1 MQKGQDQT
9 ASASVPPRSGGGL
22 ASLTSLRAIAA
33 IFVFGRHSADFIF
46 RSPNF
51 WLTRPGAVG
60 VSFFFI
66 LSGFVLAWSSRP
78 GDSPKQFW
86 RRRAARIYPAYIL
99 VLCVAQGSEVL
110 RHKVTI
116 LAFLANATLIQS
128 WFPTSSVYFA
138 SDMGA
143 WSLGCEAF
151 FYLLFPLVLPRLV
164 RLPARRRW
172 QVAGA
177 AAVFEVVMALATHSS
192 EQASGV
198 ALWLV
203 YVLPITRFGEFVIG
217 MTLALAV
224 KEGFRLPVSM
234 RSALVIAGTAYL
246 VACFVPVYLMWVVVT
261 LVPFAILIAVA
272 AVTDRDGR
280 TPRLLRSAWMVR
292 LGHWSYAFYLV
303 HIMVVT
309 IFAHLIGANPGAG
322 REIAATLMA
331 LVVATAAAGF
341 VHTYVEAPLE
351 RRFRGEREVRRSAEG
366 ADPSS
371 VETLNG
377 HTTGQEINGDHH
389 LQRTSAPT
397 SAPEQPATDESRSA
411 PGGPGPGGHPRG
423 PGAHVEAATGPDT
436 ALGAA
441 EAQSVHRVVLH
452 QLPVATAPGP
462 AGDDLSDL
470 LHGGRSQLRLPRRG
484 RERPRRGER
493 ARVLHRRADREVR
506 SGWRGHGDPVLH
518 ASGEGGHLLRRG
530 VTAERAID
538 PVEGP
543 LALTGPST
551 LVVIHYYPPHIGGM
565 EEVARAQ
572 VSSLAGLGHRV
583 HVLTC
588 AHERRLPANESAAF
602 ELRRI
607 KALNFIE
614 RRFGVTMPII
624 GPGGAL
630 RVARAVR
637 RAEIVHI
644 HDVFYATSHV
654 AHLAARLLR
663 RPYYLTQHVAMV
675 EHPSRLVMA
684 VQRAMYATVGRSVLR
699 GAERV
704 VVYNS
709 RVRDFVVSR
718 GVEPERVLL
727 HHNGIDGERF
737 TPATAEEKVEL
748 RRRHGI
754 RADRPVVV
762 FVGRLV
768 PKKGFDI
775 VVEAASPTGE
785 WTTLIVGEGAGA
797 PPEVPESVHLFGPA
811 DRDQIV
817 DLYRM
822 ADVFVFPA
830 LGEMFTLT
838 MQEAMMAGLPVIT
851 TDDPAYDEY
860 GLDRSGIAFVPRD
873 ASSFRAAIRSIIT
886 NADRAASMGEY
897 SRRIALQRFSWQVN
911 YQAEYA
917 LYDISLPPVPTPQG
931 AGLVP
936 SPAG

>member
-1 MQKGQDQT
+1 VQKGQDRT
-9 ASASVPPRSGGGL
+9 ATASVPPRSGGGL
-22 ASLTSLRAIAA
+22 ASLTSLRAVAA

-66 LSGFVLAWSSRP
+66 LSGFVLAWSARP
-78 GDSPKQFW
+78 GDTPKQFW

-99 VLCVAQGSEVL
+99 VLCVAQGSEVI

-164 RLPARRRW
+164 RLSSRRRW
-172 QVAGA
+172 QVAA
-177 AAVFEVVMALATHSS
+177 IAAVFEVTVALATHSS

-203 YVLPITRFGEFVIG
+203 YILPITRFGEFVIG

-224 KEGFRLPVSM
+224 RDGLRPRISM
-234 RSALVIAGTAYL
+234 RTALLLAAAAYL

-261 LVPFAILIAVA
+261 LVPFAILVAVA
-272 AVTDRDGR
+272 AVTDADGR
-280 TPRLLRSAWMVR
+280 TPRFLRSTWMVR

-309 IFAHLIGANPGAG
+309 VFGHLIGANPGAA
-322 REIAATLMA
+322 REIVATVMA
-331 LVVATAAAGF
+331 LVVATAGAGF

-351 RRFRGEREVRRSAEG
+351 RRLRGEPEVRRRGEGAGPPSAE
-366 ADPSS
+366 
-371 VETLNG
+371 TFNG
-377 HTTGQEINGDHH
+377 YTTEQENDGDHNLH
-389 LQRTSAPT
+389 RTSATT
-397 SAPEQPATDESRSA
+397 SSPAGDEGRGD
-411 PGGPGPGGHPRG
+411 PGDPGPARRSGGH
-423 PGAHVEAATGPDT
+423 GADLEAAAGPDP
-436 ALGAA
+436 AVGSA
-441 EAQSVHRVVLH
+441 EAHSLHGVVLQ
-452 QLPVATAPGP
+452 QLPVPPASGP
-462 AGDDLSDL
+462 AGDDVSDL
-470 LHGGRSQLRLPRRG
+470 LYGRRSRLELARRRG
-484 RERPRRGER
+484 QRPRRGQR
-493 ARVLHRRADREVR
+493 ARDLHRRADREAR
-506 SGWRGHGDPVLH
+506 SGRRGDGDDVLH
-518 ASGEGGHLLRRG
+518 ASRAGRYLLRRA
-530 VTAERAID
+530 VTPERPID

-543 LALTGPST
+543 VSLTGPNT

-572 VSSLAGLGHRV
+572 VSSLAGLGHQV
-583 HVLTC
+583 EVLTC
-588 AHERRLPANESAAF
+588 AHERRLPATESTGF
-602 ELRRI
+602 GLRRI

-624 GPGGAL
+624 GPVGAL
-630 RVARAVR
+630 KVARAVF

-654 AHLAARLLR
+654 AHLAAKLLR

-684 VQRAMYATVGRSVLR
+684 VQRAMYATVGSSVLR

-737 TPATAEEKVEL
+737 SPASPEEKAEL
-748 RRRHGI
+748 RSRYGI
-754 RADRPVVV
+754 RADRPVAL

-775 VVEAASPTGE
+775 VVAAASPTSE
-785 WTTLIVGEGAGA
+785 WTTVVAGEGAGPA
-797 PPEVPESVHLFGPA
+797 PEVPASVHLFGPA

-860 GLDRSGIAFVPRD
+860 GLDRSGIAFVERNAP
-873 ASSFRAAIRSIIT
+873 AFQTAIRSILT
-886 NADRAASMGEY
+886 DSERAAVMGAY
-897 SRRIALQRFSWQVN
+897 SRRTAMQRFSWEVN

-917 LYDISLPPVPTPQG
+917 LYSNPLPAVLMVEG